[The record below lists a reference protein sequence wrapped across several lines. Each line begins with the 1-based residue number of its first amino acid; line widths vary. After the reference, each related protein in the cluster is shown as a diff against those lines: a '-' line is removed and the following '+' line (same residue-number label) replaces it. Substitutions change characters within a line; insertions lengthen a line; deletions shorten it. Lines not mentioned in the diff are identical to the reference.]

1 MGNCFPANSTEAL
14 TMLYLQNQDLSR
26 KTPEEIDRLY
36 WETYYRISSVN
47 KANEAE
53 FRKAFTTTGSAT

>member
-1 MGNCFPANSTEAL
+1 MGNYFPSNLIEAL
-14 TMLYLQNQDLSR
+14 TMLYLQNQDISG

-36 WETYYRISSVN
+36 WETYYRICSVN

-53 FRKAFTTTGSAT
+53 YRKAFTTTDSAT